1 MFGEF
6 VAGAKAGEFYFD
18 LFSGGRGGGA
28 VVADHFLGE
37 VDDLDWVAEFRDEDG
52 GRFVECGG
60 GEDQVDGF
68 VDGKEIAAGV
78 GVRDGDG
85 AAARDLLLEERDDA
99 AS

>member
-37 VDDLDWVAEFRDEDG
+37 VDGSRLCWAEFSGTRMEEDSSS
-52 GRFVECGG
+52 
-60 GEDQVDGF
+60 
-68 VDGKEIAAGV
+68 
-78 GVRDGDG
+78 
-85 AAARDLLLEERDDA
+85 AAAERIRLTACRSGRKYALASGCGADA
-99 AS
+99 VAARRC